1 MQEFHQLNK
10 VQMESGEYDRPWRVP
25 YFTRMFN
32 RIVRRRG
39 NIEYYSQLEGE
50 CDWRGEQPSYED
62 VEIKFFDE
70 SQNRCMNLIRLADM
84 GLQYI
89 DSYVCMER
97 HSTPKVALKR

>member
-1 MQEFHQLNK
+1 MQEFYELTK
-10 VQMESGEYDRPWRVP
+10 AQMEIGEYDRPWRVP

-50 CDWRGEQPSYED
+50 CDWRGQQPSYEE

-70 SQNRCMNLIRLADM
+70 NENRCMNLIRLAEM

-89 DSYVCMER
+89 DSYVCMKGHTR
-97 HSTPKVALKR
+97 PNGTLKR